1 MLTYPGN
8 DIINGTNT
16 KVGDKHERRIFKAD
30 KTTDRKQSG
39 RKDIF
44 QLRFSD
50 IAGSETIRRSLNRFT
65 QEGCLRRIMNG
76 VYEKPKYSQ
85 LLHEYLAVDPDAVA
99 KAIARNYHWTI
110 SPCGDAAWNL
120 LGLSAQVPSVWVYI
134 SDGPY
139 RKYPCGNIT
148 IEFRH
153 RTNREISGLSYKTR
167 LLVQALKELG
177 KERITQE
184 IVKALSDKLTSEEK
198 TAALKE
204 AAESTDRLYDAI
216 RKICE
221 DNKE

>member
-1 MLTYPGN
+1 MRQIYAQQIKNRIEQSPA
-8 DIINGTNT
+8 GT
-16 KVGDKHERRIFKAD
+16 VFIH
-30 KTTDRKQSG
+30 
-39 RKDIF
+39 
-44 QLRFSD
+44 SD
-50 IAGSETIRRSLNRFT
+50 FARIAGRETIRRSLNRFT
-65 QEGCLRRIMNG
+65 QEGYLRRILNG

-85 LLHEYLAVDPDAVA
+85 LLHEYVAVDPDTVA

-110 SPCGDAAWNL
+110 APCGDAALNL
-120 LGLSAQVPSVWVYI
+120 LGLSTQVPSVWVYI

-167 LLVQALKELG
+167 LLVQALKSIQ

-184 IVKALSDKLTSEEK
+184 VIKALSDHLTAEEK

-204 AAESTDRLYDAI
+204 AAESTDWIYDNI
-216 RKICE
+216 KKRCE
-221 DNKE
+221 DNEK